1 MIRLNIV
8 TNLIFK
14 VIFVL
19 LFYLV
24 WQNSNNY
31 ILLNNTLVYFYI
43 ATAIFSIIINRLSL
57 NYKKE
62 DKNDGLIN
70 TIKRFRFIIL
80 IIPII
85 EYIYFARANKY
96 ITIFGIILVFVIIIF
111 KTIKLKIST
120 KDITKFKLLNT
131 LSNNAFLIESIN
143 IIGFS
148 LILNSYYSFISLILL
163 FYISYKINNKNK

>member
-1 MIRLNIV
+1 MIRLNII

-14 VIFVL
+14 VIFIL

-24 WQNSNNY
+24 WQNSSNY
-31 ILLNNTLVYFYI
+31 IFINNTLVYFYI
-43 ATAIFSIIINRLSL
+43 AIAIFSIIINRLSL

-62 DKNDGLIN
+62 DN
-70 TIKRFRFIIL
+70 TDKSLNIIKRFRFIIL
-80 IIPII
+80 SIPIM
-85 EYIYFARANKY
+85 EYIYFARTNKY
-96 ITIFGIILVFVIIIF
+96 ITIFGIILVFGIIIF
-111 KTIKLKIST
+111 KTINSKVST

-131 LSNNAFLIESIN
+131 LSNNAFLLESIN

-163 FYISYKINNKNK
+163 FYITYKINK

>member
-1 MIRLNIV
+1 MIKLNII

-62 DKNDGLIN
+62 DNNDGFIN
-70 TIKRFRFIIL
+70 TIKRFRFITL
-80 IIPII
+80 TIPII

-111 KTIKLKIST
+111 KTISLKISK
-120 KDITKFKLLNT
+120 KDITKF
-131 LSNNAFLIESIN
+131 
-143 IIGFS
+143 
-148 LILNSYYSFISLILL
+148 
-163 FYISYKINNKNK
+163 

>member
-1 MIRLNIV
+1 MIKLNII

-62 DKNDGLIN
+62 DNNDGFIN

-80 IIPII
+80 TIPII

-96 ITIFGIILVFVIIIF
+96 ITIFGIILVFVIII
-111 KTIKLKIST
+111 
-120 KDITKFKLLNT
+120 
-131 LSNNAFLIESIN
+131 
-143 IIGFS
+143 
-148 LILNSYYSFISLILL
+148 
-163 FYISYKINNKNK
+163 